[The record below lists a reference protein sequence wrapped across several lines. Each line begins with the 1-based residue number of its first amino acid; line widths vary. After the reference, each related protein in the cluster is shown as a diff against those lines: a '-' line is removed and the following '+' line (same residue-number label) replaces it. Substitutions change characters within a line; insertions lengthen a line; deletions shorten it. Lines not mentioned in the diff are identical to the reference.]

1 MYTIENSLNE
11 IFNDEVVKEHFEYMM
26 PMEFV
31 EMVPKDLWDIPLIK
45 VKEKVQMP
53 WGLPYISEEIV
64 AIANQ
69 IHELIDSDAYT
80 FMQLWSKE
88 TPEGFFPVTD
98 GEKMHLG
105 LLKYNDSFK
114 AGRKMALVVP
124 GGAYS
129 NVAISNEGLD
139 TARALEKAGYA
150 VVVMN
155 YRCAPNHYPVP
166 QLDLTLAI
174 KRMRKFASEYD
185 LQDDLMV
192 VGYSAGGHLVASQAA
207 YYDEIE
213 KTLEEE
219 LAKNHSELL
228 SDLEGFSAKPDKVV
242 LCYPVISF
250 VSEQHEDSF
259 TNLTGGDE
267 TLRDK
272 MSIELHVT
280 KDYPKTFV
288 WACDD
293 DDLVPPSNASRM
305 YEALQKAGVTACHK
319 TYPTGGHGCATG
331 VGTSAANWMEDMISF
346 MENN

>member
-31 EMVPKDLWDIPLIK
+31 EMVPKDIWDIPLIK

-69 IHELIDSDAYT
+69 IHELIVSDAYT
-80 FMQLWSKE
+80 FIQLWEKE
-88 TPEGFFPVTD
+88 TPDDFFPVTD
-98 GEKMHLG
+98 GEKMHVG
-105 LLKYNDSFK
+105 LLKFNDSFK
-114 AGRKMALVVP
+114 PGRKMALVVP
-124 GGAYS
+124 GGAYY
-129 NVAISNEGLD
+129 NVAISNEGIH
-139 TARALEKAGYA
+139 TAQALVKAGYA

-155 YRCAPNHYPVP
+155 YRCTPNHYPVP

-174 KRMRKFASEYD
+174 KRMRSMAAQYD
-185 LQDDLMV
+185 LQDDLLV
-192 VGYSAGGHLVASQAA
+192 LGYSAGGHLVASQAA
-207 YYDEIE
+207 YHDEIE
-213 KTLEEE
+213 KALEDE
-219 LAKNHSELL
+219 LRKDNSGLL
-228 SDLEGFSAKPDKVV
+228 ESFEGFAAKPDEVV

-331 VGTSAANWMEDMISF
+331 EGTSAEGWVEDMLSF
-346 MENN
+346 MNN